1 MKFTVANKYSLV
13 SMFIFFYSLSFINQ
27 VSAEIY
33 RWVDAEGKTHI
44 SDRAPEEDIENIQ
57 TLDDTDI
64 KLNTVGEGENAK
76 KGRESYLKNVSASQQ
91 QEQADADKQ
100 AKEQAK
106 INAACK
112 KMKRSLN
119 LLNGGNM
126 LYNTDEKGERV
137 YMSDEVRDKQ
147 NAELSSSYNKNCQ
160 SYQKS
165 LE

>member
-13 SMFIFFYSLSFINQ
+13 RMIIFFYSLSFINQ

-44 SDRAPEEDIENIQ
+44 SDRAPEEDVENIQ

-64 KLNTVGEGENAK
+64 KLNTVSEDENAK
-76 KGRESYLKNVSASQQ
+76 KGRENYLKNLSASQQ
-91 QEQADADKQ
+91 QEQVDADKQ
-100 AKEQAK
+100 AKQQAK

-112 KMKRSLN
+112 KMKSGLSF
-119 LLNGGNM
+119 LSDGGAI
-126 LYNTDEKGERV
+126 YNTDEKGERV

-160 SYQKS
+160 SYQKG